1 MINYALSVQGFSY
14 DQYDC
19 SGLVGAAADVAGFDI
34 APAFSWL
41 IEGSPNVKEIPMK
54 DLRRGDL
61 LNKAGSHIMIYLGD
75 GKVVES
81 VPKTGV
87 RVAPVRKS
95 GYKALRILD
104 RWERGVAPLFFMIE

>member
-14 DQYDC
+14 GQYDC

-87 RVAPVRKS
+87 RVASVRKS

-104 RWERGVAPLFFMIE
+104 RWERGGAPLFLW

>member
-1 MINYALSVQGFSY
+1 
-14 DQYDC
+14 
-19 SGLVGAAADVAGFDI
+19 
-34 APAFSWL
+34 
-41 IEGSPNVKEIPMK
+41 MK

-81 VPKTGV
+81 VPQTGV

-104 RWERGVAPLFFMIE
+104 I